1 MSVDVSIV
9 GMVFALI
16 LFIIIFS
23 AMILYLA
30 FRIKETFREEKRRG
44 ARVAKTAFLIGTL
57 FLAGGIFY
65 FFATNLAPDPPLP
78 PSNGNEKP
86 LLDLAISYP
95 PAVTMSTRITI
106 SFTITNPTEYT
117 AHDVVI
123 QTNVLFEHFSID
135 SSTHE
140 VEGNVVRI
148 GDVPSGTSVS
158 SLELTSPDKPRNI
171 QDTIT
176 LSFQEMDQ
184 PVTEELLIS
193 VSGKS

>member
-1 MSVDVSIV
+1 MSIDTSIV

-23 AMILYLA
+23 AMTLYLA

-44 ARVAKTAFLIGTL
+44 ARVAKVAFMIGTL

-65 FFATNLAPDPPLP
+65 FFATNLMSGPSLP
-78 PSNGNEKP
+78 SSNGNEKP
-86 LLDLAISYP
+86 LLSLAISYP
-95 PAVTMSTRITI
+95 PTVTVSTGITI

-123 QTNVLFEHFSID
+123 QANVLFEQFSID

-148 GDVPSGTSVS
+148 GDVQPGTSVS
-158 SLELTSPDKPRNI
+158 SLELTSPDRPSNI
-171 QDTIT
+171 QDLIT
-176 LSFQEMDQ
+176 LSFKEMDQ

-193 VSGKS
+193 VRGRS